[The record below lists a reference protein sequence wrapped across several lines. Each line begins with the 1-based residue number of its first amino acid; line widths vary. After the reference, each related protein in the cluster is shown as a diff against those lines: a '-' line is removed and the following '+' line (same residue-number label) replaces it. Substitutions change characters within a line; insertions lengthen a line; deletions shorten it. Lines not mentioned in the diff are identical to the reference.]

1 MLNAL
6 SDEEAER
13 LKEMCG
19 NDFRLRELIDKR
31 GVSFRDDNVFEW
43 ALCKVVISLF
53 PNCVVG
59 RTLCLI
65 GEYFPYLVL

>member
-1 MLNAL
+1 MEAVVRGISVEIELNI
-6 SDEEAER
+6 
-13 LKEMCG
+13 C
-19 NDFRLRELIDKR
+19 REID
-31 GVSFRDDNVFEW
+31 VFEW